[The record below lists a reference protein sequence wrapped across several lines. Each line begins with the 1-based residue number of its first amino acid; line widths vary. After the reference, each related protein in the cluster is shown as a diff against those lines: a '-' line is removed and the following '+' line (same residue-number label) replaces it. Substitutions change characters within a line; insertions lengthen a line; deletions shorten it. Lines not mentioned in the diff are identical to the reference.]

1 MALPA
6 AGALGFAGTAGAAA
20 MPFNPLTAIAAGSAL
35 LGATKAS
42 PAGPSISGDI
52 STNLLWQ
59 SPFLVGTNGSSADV
73 QGSLSSSPG
82 GSGGLAYPSTNP
94 GQSIQALGLPVL
106 VILGAVVVAITL
118 ARR

>member
-1 MALPA
+1 M
-6 AGALGFAGTAGAAA
+6 A

-35 LGATKAS
+35 LGATKAP

-73 QGSLSSSPG
+73 SGSQSATQA
-82 GSGGLAYPSTNP
+82 GSGGYAQQP
-94 GQSIQALGLPVL
+94 GGAAQSLQSLGLPIV
-106 VILGAVVVAITL
+106 VILGAVVVAVAL